1 MTGKNKIDG
10 KVTRRFEF
18 LKDKIVIY
26 ETIVKPKKSTFI
38 GHLGKCKAIHMASS
52 GYYFPQV
59 ESTPEKSKL
68 VEFRFN
74 DDT

>member
-10 KVTRRFEF
+10 SVTRRFEF
-18 LKDKIVIY
+18 LDDKIVVHEFII
-26 ETIVKPKKSTFI
+26 EPKRCAAISHI
-38 GHLGKCKAIHMASS
+38 GKFRAIHMASS

-59 ESTPEKSKL
+59 KSTSEKSKL

>member
-10 KVTRRFEF
+10 RITRKFEF
-18 LKDKIVIY
+18 IEDKIVVHESFI
-26 ETIVKPKKSTFI
+26 KPKRCTFI
-38 GHLGKCKAIHMASS
+38 GHMGKFRAIHMASS

-59 ESTPEKSKL
+59 EIATEKSKL
-68 VEFRFN
+68 VEFKFN